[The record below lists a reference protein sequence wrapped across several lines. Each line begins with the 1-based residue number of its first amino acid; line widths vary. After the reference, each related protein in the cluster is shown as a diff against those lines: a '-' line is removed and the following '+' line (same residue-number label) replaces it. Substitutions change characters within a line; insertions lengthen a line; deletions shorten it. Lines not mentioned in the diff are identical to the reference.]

1 MIWKLWAVGRSE
13 REKKLLLFGHVD
25 ASPVLSQTRKVD
37 QIMRTLMNTSRRR
50 DKNRSGDLI
59 TSTIR
64 TQILR
69 RRMEA

>member
-1 MIWKLWAVGRSE
+1 MIWKLWAVGKSE

-50 DKNRSGDLI
+50 DKNRSEDLI

>member
-1 MIWKLWAVGRSE
+1 MIWKLWAVGRSK
-13 REKKLLLFGHVD
+13 REKKLLFGHVD

-50 DKNRSGDLI
+50 DKNRSEDLI

>member
-50 DKNRSGDLI
+50 DKNRSEDLI

-69 RRMEA
+69 RKMEA

>member
-50 DKNRSGDLI
+50 DKNRSEDLI